1 MTLPSKGKK
10 LDQNEIYSINNAVK
24 EAGIVQIH
32 PDKMEAFADH
42 LVQKLQNE
50 KNSGPTVYPC
60 DCTCASGQ
68 SICSSGGKQVR
79 NTFSSES
86 MEDQS

>member
-32 PDKMEAFADH
+32 PDKMEAYAEH
-42 LVQKLQNE
+42 LVSEL
-50 KNSGPTVYPC
+50 
-60 DCTCASGQ
+60 
-68 SICSSGGKQVR
+68 R
-79 NTFSSES
+79 NTHEKPRPWRTGGAL
-86 MEDQS
+86 EE

>member
-42 LVQKLQNE
+42 LVEKLKNTHE
-50 KNSGPTVYPC
+50 KPRPWRT
-60 DCTCASGQ
+60 
-68 SICSSGGKQVR
+68 GGL
-79 NTFSSES
+79 E
-86 MEDQS
+86 E

>member
-32 PDKMEAFADH
+32 PDKMEAYAEH
-42 LVQKLQNE
+42 LVDQL
-50 KNSGPTVYPC
+50 
-60 DCTCASGQ
+60 
-68 SICSSGGKQVR
+68 R
-79 NTFSSES
+79 NTHEKPRPWRRGGAL
-86 MEDQS
+86 EE

>member
-1 MTLPSKGKK
+1 MTLPSDGRK
-10 LDQNEIYSINNAVK
+10 LDDNEIYSINNAVK

-32 PDKMEAFADH
+32 PDKMEAFADY

-50 KNSGPTVYPC
+50 ENSGPKFKAC

-68 SICSSGGKQVR
+68 SICSSGGKRVR
-79 NTFSSES
+79 NLSSDES
-86 MEDQS
+86 MED